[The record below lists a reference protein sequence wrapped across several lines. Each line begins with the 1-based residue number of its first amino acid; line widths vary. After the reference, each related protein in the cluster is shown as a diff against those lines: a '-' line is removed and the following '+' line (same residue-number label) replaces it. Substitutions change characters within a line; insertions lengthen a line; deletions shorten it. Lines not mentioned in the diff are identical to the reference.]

1 MEIKRRDFLLF
12 GGTLLSVGFW
22 QRSLLAQDRR
32 TLKDLAKKIT
42 VRVVTQG
49 TSGSG
54 VLIRKA
60 GNTYY
65 ALTAGHV
72 LKDTNPGEEAY
83 IETFDGQ
90 QHPIDTS
97 GIQSGGNVDLA
108 LFTINSKNTY
118 AVAQLAGKNALS
130 ELDEVFVAGF
140 PLPGLAIT
148 QPQYTISPGQVTSVG
163 TQAGGYGITY
173 TAVTQPG
180 MSGGPVLNRSGQVAG
195 IHGRAEG
202 QTVGN
207 VAVKS
212 GFNLAIPIDTAVS
225 LFSLEQL
232 SSDQTATVSALDSA
246 FAYVQVNPQGKIVK
260 RTEGKASVFQERLSD
275 SVTLEMVSI
284 PGGNFTMGSPDRES
298 DRESHEG
305 PQRQVTVPAFAMGK
319 FEVTQ
324 AQWRAIM
331 GSNPSRE
338 KALSRPVDNVSWED
352 AVAFCK
358 RLSQKTGR
366 DYRLPSEAEWEYAC
380 RAETTTPFHM
390 GETITPELANYWGVH
405 AYGDGPRGQY
415 RKKTVGVGSFPAN
428 AFGLHDMHGNV
439 SEWCQDTWH
448 ETYQGAPTNG
458 QAWEQEGTARRVMRG
473 GSMSS
478 NPKLCRSASRTYNT
492 SGFFTYDVG
501 FRVVCS
507 AL

>member
-1 MEIKRRDFLLF
+1 MGLKRREFLLF
-12 GGTLLSVGFW
+12 GGTLLSAGFW

-32 TLKDLAKKIT
+32 TLKTLAKKIT
-42 VRVVTQG
+42 VRVITQG
-49 TSGSG
+49 AAGSG
-54 VLIRKA
+54 VLVSKS

-65 ALTAGHV
+65 VLTAGHV

-97 GIQSGGNVDLA
+97 GMQSGGTVDLA
-108 LFTINSKNTY
+108 LVTINSKNNY
-118 AVAQLAGKNALS
+118 AVAKLAGKNALS

-148 QPQYTISPGQVTSVG
+148 QPQYTISPGQVTSIG

-180 MSGGPVLNRSGQVAG
+180 MSGGPVLNRLGQVAG

-212 GFNLAIPIDTAVS
+212 GFNLAIPIHTAVS
-225 LFSLEQL
+225 LFSLEQQSTDVATTAL
-232 SSDQTATVSALDSA
+232 ESS
-246 FAYVQVNPQGKIVK
+246 FAYVQVNPQGKIVQ
-260 RTEGKASVFQERLSD
+260 RTEGKVPVFQD
-275 SVTLEMVSI
+275 SLGDDVTLEMVSL
-284 PGGNFTMGSPDRES
+284 PGGAFKMGSPAQELERE
-298 DRESHEG
+298 RGEG
-305 PQRQVTVPAFAMGK
+305 PQHQVTIPAFSMGK

-338 KALSRPVDNVSWED
+338 KVLTRPVDNVSWED
-352 AVAFCK
+352 AVAFCQ

-380 RAETTTPFHM
+380 RGGTTTPFHM
-390 GETITPELANYWGVH
+390 GETITPELANYWGIY
-405 AYGDGPRGQY
+405 AYGEGPKGQY

-448 ETYQGAPTNG
+448 ESYQGAPTNG
-458 QAWEQEGTARRVMRG
+458 SAWVKEGDARRINRG
-473 GSMSS
+473 GSMSA
-478 NPKLCRSASRTYNT
+478 NPQLCRSAQRRYNN
-492 SGFFTYDVG
+492 SSFLTYDLG

>member
-1 MEIKRRDFLLF
+1 MGIKRRQLLLF
-12 GGTLLSVGFW
+12 GGTLLSLGFG
-22 QRSLLAQDRR
+22 QRLSFAQDRR
-32 TLKDLAKKIT
+32 TLKTLAKRVT
-42 VRVVTQG
+42 VRIITQG
-49 TSGSG
+49 TAGSG
-54 VLIRKA
+54 VLVSKA

-65 ALTAGHV
+65 VLTAGHV

-97 GIQSGGNVDLA
+97 TIQSGGTVDLA
-108 LFTINSKNTY
+108 LFSINSNTNY
-118 AVAQLAGKNALS
+118 AVAKLAGKNALS

-148 QPQYTISPGQVTSVG
+148 QPQYTISPGQVTSIG
-163 TQAGGYGITY
+163 TQEGGYGITY

-180 MSGGPVLNRSGQVAG
+180 MSGGPVLNRLGQVAG

-202 QTVGN
+202 QTVGD

-212 GFNLAIPIDTAVS
+212 GFNLAIPIDTAMS
-225 LFSLEQL
+225 LFSLQQL
-232 SSDQTATVSALDSA
+232 STDQTAVVSALDTS

-260 RTEGKASVFQERLSD
+260 RTEGKVPVFQESLGD

-284 PGGNFTMGSPDRES
+284 PGGTFKMGSPDRELE
-298 DRESHEG
+298 REKHEG
-305 PQRQVTVPAFAMGK
+305 PQHQVTVPAFVMGK

-352 AVAFCK
+352 AVAFCQK
-358 RLSQKTGR
+358 LSQKTGR

-380 RAETTTPFHM
+380 RAGTTTPFHM
-390 GETITPELANYWGVH
+390 GETITPELANYWGVYV
-405 AYGDGPRGQY
+405 YGKGPRGQY

-448 ETYQGAPTNG
+448 ENYQDAPTNG
-458 QAWEQEGTARRVMRG
+458 SAWVTEGDSRRILRG
-473 GSMSS
+473 GSLSAH
-478 NPKLCRSASRTYNT
+478 PELCRSAARTYNK
-492 SGFFTYDVG
+492 SGFLTYDVG

>member
-1 MEIKRRDFLLF
+1 MGIKRRQLLLF
-12 GGTLLSVGFW
+12 GGTLLSLGFA
-22 QRSLLAQDRR
+22 QRQTLAQNRR
-32 TLKDLAKKIT
+32 TLKDLAKRIT
-42 VRVVTQG
+42 VRIVAQG

-54 VLIRKA
+54 VLVSKA

-65 ALTAGHV
+65 VLTAGHV

-90 QHPIDTS
+90 QHSIDTS
-97 GIQSGGNVDLA
+97 TIQSGGTVDLA
-108 LFTINSKNTY
+108 LCSIQTSNNY
-118 AVAQLAGKNALS
+118 AVARLAGKNALS

-148 QPQYTISPGQVTSVG
+148 QPKYTISPGQVTSIG
-163 TQAGGYGITY
+163 TQDGGYGITY
-173 TAVTQPG
+173 TAITQPG
-180 MSGGPVLNRSGQVAG
+180 MSGGPVLNRLGQVAG

-212 GFNLAIPIDTAVS
+212 GFNLAIPIDTAVA
-225 LFSLEQL
+225 LFSLQQL
-232 SSDQTATVSALDSA
+232 STGQAATALDVS

-260 RTEGKASVFQERLSD
+260 RTEGKVPVFQETLSD

-284 PGGNFTMGSPDRES
+284 PGGSFTMGSPDQEIERDS
-298 DRESHEG
+298 YEG
-305 PQRQVTVPAFAMGK
+305 PQRQVTVPAFSMGK
-319 FEVTQ
+319 FEITQ

-352 AVAFCK
+352 AVAFCN

-380 RAETTTPFHM
+380 RAGTTTPFHL

-405 AYGDGPRGQY
+405 AYGKGPRGQY
-415 RKKTVGVGSFPAN
+415 RKKTLGVGSFPAN

-448 ETYQGAPTNG
+448 DNYQGAPTNG
-458 QAWEQEGTARRVMRG
+458 TAWVKEGQARRVLRG

-478 NPKLCRSASRTYNT
+478 NPKLCRSASRTYNM
-492 SGFFTYDVG
+492 SGFLTYDVG

>member
-1 MEIKRRDFLLF
+1 MSI
-12 GGTLLSVGFW
+12 GVW
-22 QRSLLAQDRR
+22 QHSLWAQDRR
-32 TLKDLAKKIT
+32 TLKTLAKKIT

-54 VLIRKA
+54 VLVSKA

-65 ALTAGHV
+65 VLTAGHV

-97 GIQSGGNVDLA
+97 AIQSGGTIDLA
-108 LFTINSKNTY
+108 LFSIKSNTNY
-118 AVAQLAGKNALS
+118 AIAQLAEKNALG

-148 QPQYTISPGQVTSVG
+148 QPRYTISPGQVTSIG
-163 TQAGGYGITY
+163 GQDGGYGITY

-180 MSGGPVLNRSGQVAG
+180 MSGGPVLNRLGQLAG

-202 QTVGN
+202 QTVGD

-232 SSDQTATVSALDSA
+232 STDKTATLSALDMS

-260 RTEGKASVFQERLSD
+260 RTEGKVPVVQD
-275 SVTLEMVSI
+275 SLGEGVTLEMVSI
-284 PGGNFTMGSPDRES
+284 PGGTFTMGSPVQELERES
-298 DRESHEG
+298 NEG
-305 PQRQVTVPAFAMGK
+305 PQHQVTVPAFSMGK

-352 AVAFCK
+352 AIAFCK
-358 RLSQKTGR
+358 QLSQKTGR

-380 RAETTTPFHM
+380 RAGTTTPFHM

-405 AYGDGPRGQY
+405 AYGGGPRGQY
-415 RKKTVGVGSFPAN
+415 RRKTVGVGSFPAN

-448 ETYQGAPTNG
+448 ENYDGAPTNG
-458 QAWEQEGTARRVMRG
+458 SAWVAEGDSRRVLRG
-473 GSMSS
+473 GSMSATPS
-478 NPKLCRSASRTYNT
+478 TCRSAFRNYNE
-492 SGFFTYDVG
+492 SGFLTYDVG

>member
-1 MEIKRRDFLLF
+1 MGIKRREFLLF
-12 GGTLLSVGFW
+12 CGTVLSVGFW
-22 QRSLLAQDRR
+22 QRSLAQDRR
-32 TLKDLAKKIT
+32 TLTTLAKQIT
-42 VRVVTQG
+42 VRVISQG
-49 TSGSG
+49 TAGSG
-54 VLIRKA
+54 VLVSKA

-65 ALTAGHV
+65 VLTAGHV

-97 GIQSGGNVDLA
+97 AIQSGGTVDLA
-108 LFTINSKNTY
+108 LFTITSTNNY

-163 TQAGGYGITY
+163 AQAGGYGITY

-202 QTVGN
+202 QTVAN

-232 SSDQTATVSALDSA
+232 STEQTGTVLDAS
-246 FAYVQVNPQGKIVK
+246 FTYVQVNPQGKIVK
-260 RTEGKASVFQERLSD
+260 RTEGKVPVFQDRLGD

-284 PGGNFTMGSPDRES
+284 PGGTFKMGSPGQELERER
-298 DRESHEG
+298 DEG
-305 PQRQVTVPAFAMGK
+305 PQHQVTVPAFSMGK

-338 KALSRPVDNVSWED
+338 KALTRPIDNVSWED
-352 AVAFCK
+352 AVAFCQ

-380 RAETTTPFHM
+380 RAGTTTPFHT
-390 GETITPELANYWGVH
+390 GETITPALANYWGIY
-405 AYGDGPRGQY
+405 AYGEGPRGQY

-448 ETYQGAPTNG
+448 ENYQGAPTDG
-458 QAWEQEGTARRVMRG
+458 KAWVKEGDIRRITRG
-473 GSMSS
+473 GSMSA
-478 NPKLCRSASRTYNT
+478 NPELCRSAQRRYNN
-492 SGFFTYDVG
+492 SDFLTYDLG